1 MAVMESAQM
10 PVTFEE
16 VAVYFTQGQGA
27 LLDPTQRALYRDVMQ
42 ENYEMVISLGFPL
55 PKPDLISR
63 LERGEEPWV
72 PDLPACGEREI
83 PRGAHTGMDKR
94 TKKRQLSG
102 CDRKKMKEDAN
113 GVKES
118 SKYVKLEAYF
128 SFDTPTT
135 SFAPEVEHFEDL
147 LPNFSQGGGD
157 GALAIAA
164 SPEIKRSEDLLVP
177 TFNLGADYSILAA
190 AAEQVVE
197 VESSEDLITSV
208 DYHAED
214 KNDTVRFRAIVDTH
228 REYPTDPHLFCD
240 TPVTPDLIRAL
251 LELGPCQP
259 GLKDNFDNFPK
270 DEAGRH
276 FRATWYKQKQ
286 LKSACTID
294 RHWLVYSPRA
304 NIMICFA
311 CWLFANQSNAWS
323 DPKTGCKKFATGTQK
338 IEKHEK
344 SESHKKAE
352 KELFLTKFRLF
363 NDRTIL
369 ACLTAERKE
378 IEKNRMILRCIID
391 AVLFLGIQ
399 GLAFRGH
406 REYRGVSS
414 PSTNEGN
421 FLALIKLL
429 AKSDTLLEQHL
440 LRSDR
445 NATYLSP
452 DIQNDLIQSLSAELL
467 SKIVAEIKVAKYFA
481 LIVDSTIDISRTD
494 QFSLSLRYVT
504 VNGDAV
510 ERFIQFS
517 ELPGASAEDFFN
529 VLLSAIKNLGLSIT
543 MCYGQ
548 SYDGASTMSG
558 EISSL
563 QTRIREIAPNA
574 LFMHCCAHDFNLI
587 LIDALSSNVQTR
599 LFFGTLE
606 SLFTFFSGSLPHLS
620 ILKEKQCNLTESFT
634 LTLKKLCDIRW
645 ASRKSAV
652 EAVLQNLPALVIA
665 LQTIVDGEIK
675 TCTPK
680 QFSEAKGILA
690 TLDTYEFLVFL
701 IFWSKVLEKA
711 FCLSTYLQKSNLD
724 LVTASH
730 LIQIFEND
738 MKNIRSE
745 FESEFKQIENEAT
758 ELARKCDITT
768 DYKQHRI
775 HKRKRFHEEI
785 AEDEEGIFDAREKF
799 IVEAYLVSLDLVI
812 NSTSKRFEHFKVVAA
827 KFSGLDPKHFDN
839 ADNVNKLEFLA
850 DRYSDVIDSQTAIV
864 EEFLSF
870 KDMYKDIMITSG
882 RVKSGVD
889 ENLTINS
896 VLKFMIANDMCSI
909 YPNLSRLYHIF
920 LTLPISSAV
929 AERPFSRLK
938 LIKSYL
944 RSTMSEDRLSRLAL
958 LAIERQLAT
967 EVDYNKVID
976 NFARMKLRRKR
987 LL

>member
-1 MAVMESAQM
+1 
-10 PVTFEE
+10 F
-16 VAVYFTQGQGA
+16 
-27 LLDPTQRALYRDVMQ
+27 
-42 ENYEMVISLGFPL
+42 LG
-55 PKPDLISR
+55 
-63 LERGEEPWV
+63 
-72 PDLPACGEREI
+72 
-83 PRGAHTGMDKR
+83 
-94 TKKRQLSG
+94 
-102 CDRKKMKEDAN
+102 
-113 GVKES
+113 
-118 SKYVKLEAYF
+118 
-128 SFDTPTT
+128 
-135 SFAPEVEHFEDL
+135 
-147 LPNFSQGGGD
+147 
-157 GALAIAA
+157 
-164 SPEIKRSEDLLVP
+164 
-177 TFNLGADYSILAA
+177 
-190 AAEQVVE
+190 
-197 VESSEDLITSV
+197 
-208 DYHAED
+208 
-214 KNDTVRFRAIVDTH
+214 RFR
-228 REYPTDPHLFCD
+228 R
-240 TPVTPDLIRAL
+240 DLV
-251 LELGPCQP
+251 
-259 GLKDNFDNFPK
+259 GL
-270 DEAGRH
+270 
-276 FRATWYKQKQ
+276 
-286 LKSACTID
+286 
-294 RHWLVYSPRA
+294 
-304 NIMICFA
+304 
-311 CWLFANQSNAWS
+311 
-323 DPKTGCKKFATGTQK
+323 
-338 IEKHEK
+338 
-344 SESHKKAE
+344 

-363 NDRTIL
+363 NDRTVS
-369 ACLTAERKE
+369 AGLTVERKE
-378 IEKNRMILRCIID
+378 REKNRMILRRIID

-406 REYRGVSS
+406 CEYRGLGS

-421 FLALIKLL
+421 FLELIKLL
-429 AKSDTLLEQHL
+429 AKNDTLLEQHL
-440 LRSDR
+440 LQSDR

-467 SKIVAEIKVAKYFA
+467 SKIVAELKVAKYFA

-494 QFSLSLRYVT
+494 PFSLSLRYVT

-587 LIDALSSNVQTR
+587 LIDALSSNIQTR

-606 SLFTFFSGSLPHLS
+606 RLYTFFSGSLPRLS
-620 ILKEKQCNLTESFT
+620 ILKEEQCNLIESFA
-634 LTLKKLCDIRW
+634 LTLKKLCDTRW

-680 QFSEAKGILA
+680 QLSEAKGILA
-690 TLDTYEFLVFL
+690 TLDTYEFLVLL

-711 FCLSTYLQKSNLD
+711 FRLSTYLQKSSLD

-758 ELARKCDITT
+758 KLARKCDITT

-775 HKRKRFHEEI
+775 RKRKRFHEEI
-785 AEDEEGIFDAREKF
+785 AEGEEEIFDAREKF
-799 IVEAYLVSLDLVI
+799 IVESYLVSLESVI
-812 NSTSKRFEHFKVVAA
+812 NSTSKRFEHFKNVAD

-839 ADNVNKLEFLA
+839 VNNVNKLEFLA
-850 DRYSDVIDSQTAIV
+850 DMYSDVIDSQTTIV

-870 KDMYKDIMITSG
+870 KDMYKEIMSTSS
-882 RVKSGVD
+882 RVKSSVD
-889 ENLTINS
+889 ERLTINS

-944 RSTMSEDRLSRLAL
+944 RSTMGEDRLSGLAL
-958 LAIERQLAT
+958 LSIERQLAT

-976 NFARMKLRRKR
+976 NFARMKFR
-987 LL
+987 

>member
-1 MAVMESAQM
+1 MAVMEPAQM

-16 VAVYFTQGQGA
+16 VAVYFTQEQGA
-27 LLDPTQRALYRDVMQ
+27 LLDPAQRALYRDVMQ
-42 ENYEMVISLGFPL
+42 ENHETVTSLGFPL

-72 PDLPACGEREI
+72 PDLQSCEEREI
-83 PRGAHTGMDKR
+83 SRGAHTGMDKR
-94 TKKRQLSG
+94 TNKKQLSG
-102 CDRKKMKEDAN
+102 WDRKKRKEDAN
-113 GVKES
+113 RVKES
-118 SKYVKLEAYF
+118 SKYVKLETYF
-128 SFDTPTT
+128 SFDRPTT
-135 SFAPEVEHFEDL
+135 SFAPEVEHSEDL
-147 LPNFSQGGGD
+147 LPTFSQGGRD
-157 GALAIAA
+157 GAMAIAA
-164 SPEIKRSEDLLVP
+164 SPEIKPSEDLLVP
-177 TFNLGADYSILAA
+177 TFNLGADYSIQAA
-190 AAEQVVE
+190 AAEQVVG
-197 VESSEDLITSV
+197 VESSEDLISSA

-214 KNDTVRFRAIVDTH
+214 KNDSVKFCAIVDTH

-259 GLKDNFDNFPK
+259 GLKDNFNNFPK

-286 LKSACTID
+286 VKSACTID

-311 CWLFANQSNAWS
+311 CWLFANRTNAWS
-323 DPKTGCKKFATGTQK
+323 DPKTGCKKFATGMQK

-352 KELFLTKFRLF
+352 KELFLTKFHLF

-378 IEKNRMILRCIID
+378 IEKNRMILRRIID

-406 REYRGVSS
+406 REYRGLGS

-481 LIVDSTIDISRTD
+481 IIVDSTIDISKTD

-529 VLLSAIKNLGLSIT
+529 VLLSAVKNLGLSIS
-543 MCYGQ
+543 MCYSQ

-574 LFMHCCAHDFNLI
+574 LFMHCCAHNFNLI
-587 LIDALSSNVQTR
+587 LIDALSSNIQTR

-606 SLFTFFSGSLPHLS
+606 SLFTFFSGSLPCLS
-620 ILKEKQCNLTESFT
+620 ILKEEQRNLIESFA
-634 LTLKKLCDIRW
+634 LTLKKFCDTRW

-652 EAVLQNLPALVIA
+652 ESVLQNLPALVIA
-665 LQTIVDGEIK
+665 LQRIVDEDIN
-675 TCTPK
+675 CTSK
-680 QFSEAKGILA
+680 QLSEAKGILA
-690 TLDTYEFLVFL
+690 TVDTYEFLVFL

-711 FCLSTYLQKSNLD
+711 FCLSTYLQKSSLD

-730 LIQIFEND
+730 FIQIFEND
-738 MKNIRSE
+738 MKNIQSE

-775 HKRKRFHEEI
+775 RKRKRFHEEI
-785 AEDEEGIFDAREKF
+785 AEREEGIFDAREKF
-799 IVEAYLVSLDLVI
+799 IVESYLVSLDSVI
-812 NSTSKRFEHFKVVAA
+812 NSTSKRFEHFKDVAA

-839 ADNVNKLEFLA
+839 ADNVNKLKFLA
-850 DRYSDVIDSQTAIV
+850 DMYSDVIDSQTAIV

-882 RVKSGVD
+882 RVKSSVD

-929 AERPFSRLK
+929 VDRPFSRLK

-944 RSTMSEDRLSRLAL
+944 CSTMSEDRLSRLAL